1 MLQLAPFPSDA
12 YRYKVVALVVATIL
26 GTFLW
31 DRLCVM
37 IFAPSVFKAMRQEAA
52 KVTLKDLYPILMTI
66 VKVVGVV
73 FILGTGNLLLGGAA
87 YWWYRQY
94 SQRQKAAEQK

>member
-1 MLQLAPFPSDA
+1 
-12 YRYKVVALVVATIL
+12 
-26 GTFLW
+26 
-31 DRLCVM
+31 M

-66 VKVVGVV
+66 VKVAAVV
-73 FILGTGNLLLGGAA
+73 FVLGTGNILLGGAA

-94 SQRQKAAEQK
+94 SSKAKAAEQK

>member
-37 IFAPSVFKAMRQEAA
+37 IFAPSVFKAMRQEAS

-66 VKVVGVV
+66 VKVAGVV
-73 FILGTGNLLLGGAA
+73 FILGTGNLILGGAA